1 MVPQEAQTTA
11 RPKLTAGIMQ
21 NVIAQRVIGAARFDR
36 ESYLWMLWNERASGD
51 AALLVLGTDLLV
63 GIGLVGLDLTG
74 LLSWILAGLIFW
86 LVYSGIAWAAA
97 RHLFGG
103 SGQFIGVM
111 RIVGFGYPTRL
122 LILAV
127 VVLMGPSIIAVVLG
141 TLWLV
146 AIVAN
151 GLKEAMEVTLEQG
164 IMAAGLGVLGYLVV
178 VAIFSF

>member
-1 MVPQEAQTTA
+1 MVAQEAEPPA
-11 RPKLTAGIMQ
+11 RPKLSRRIMQ

-103 SGQFIGVM
+103 SGQYIGVM

-122 LILAV
+122 LILAF
-127 VVLMGPSIIAVVLG
+127 VVLMEPSIIAVVLG

-164 IMAAGLGVLGYLVV
+164 IMAAALGVLGYLVV
-178 VAIFSF
+178 IAIFSF